1 MEKSNLQPIK
11 NGQDGLRLYG
21 GVEFSEVK
29 VMGKS
34 LWEAILV
41 VQVKVVFFLLREVGG
56 EHLVAYGY
64 FKLVE

>member
-1 MEKSNLQPIK
+1 M
-11 NGQDGLRLYG
+11 
-21 GVEFSEVK
+21 K

-41 VQVKVVFFLLREVGG
+41 VKVGFLLREVGG